1 MTKFGTSTILLS
13 LLYLTDVLHTV
24 GPINGSESKLR
35 SCYERCLQLV
45 LENNIR
51 SVVSQTNSP
60 PLFIDSYLLLQAFCC
75 IATGVYGESK
85 SIIQNITIVCV
96 GGGGVFL

>member
-1 MTKFGTSTILLS
+1 MTEFSTSTITVLS
-13 LLYLTDVLHTV
+13 LLYHLADVLHTV

-51 SVVSQTNSP
+51 SVVSQTISSP
-60 PLFIDSYLLLQAFCC
+60 FSPIFSDYLHVSSCPGLLLYSNWC
-75 IATGVYGESK
+75 
-85 SIIQNITIVCV
+85 
-96 GGGGVFL
+96 LW